1 MFSAAAAGPGESAAI
16 PSNLRGGR
24 GTMQALKV
32 YRGAGRTCPV
42 PIAPGLEI
50 GGEEIIV
57 MAGPCTVE
65 DAGTLFK
72 TAEAVKRSGA
82 RMLRGGAYKPRT
94 SPHAFQGLGEEGLIL
109 LAEARRRT
117 GLAVVTEVLD
127 PRLVEK
133 VAEHADMLQIG
144 ARSMQNFP
152 LLVEVGRSGRPVLLK
167 RGMAAT
173 IEEWLLAAEYIL
185 SAGGERVVLC
195 ERGIRTF
202 DDYARNTLDLAA
214 IAAVKEKTGLPV
226 VVDPSHAAGRA
237 DLVPRLARAA
247 VAAGADGLLIEVHPD
262 PDSALVDGRQSLS
275 TGAFDRLMGEL
286 AAIAA
291 AVGRRL
297 RQPASRNTTGQRQAG
312 AAAS

>member
-65 DAGTLFK
+65 DAGTLLK

-82 RMLRGGAYKPRT
+82 RMLRGGPYKPRP

-167 RGMAAT
+167 RG
-173 IEEWLLAAEYIL
+173 
-185 SAGGERVVLC
+185 
-195 ERGIRTF
+195 
-202 DDYARNTLDLAA
+202 
-214 IAAVKEKTGLPV
+214 
-226 VVDPSHAAGRA
+226 
-237 DLVPRLARAA
+237 
-247 VAAGADGLLIEVHPD
+247 
-262 PDSALVDGRQSLS
+262 
-275 TGAFDRLMGEL
+275 
-286 AAIAA
+286 
-291 AVGRRL
+291 
-297 RQPASRNTTGQRQAG
+297 
-312 AAAS
+312 